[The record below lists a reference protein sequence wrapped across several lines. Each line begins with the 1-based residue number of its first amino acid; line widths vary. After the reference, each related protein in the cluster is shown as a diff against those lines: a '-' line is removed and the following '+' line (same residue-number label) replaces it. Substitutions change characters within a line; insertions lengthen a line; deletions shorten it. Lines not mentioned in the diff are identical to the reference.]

1 MPRIFSRSRK
11 PAAVLTSL
19 AVVSTG
25 ALLFASEAEASAS
38 TINGEADSRV
48 VLVDTVEIPALS
60 AQVGTV
66 FSGISGLDYDP
77 ENGSYLAIS
86 DDRSENGP
94 ARAYS
99 LDLDFDDSGFVGSG
113 LTVLGTTPL
122 LGLDG
127 NTFPVKGVDPESI
140 RVSHDGGFWWT
151 SEGASNSGVPA
162 FIREADTDGAFT
174 RELTLPDAFAPV
186 LDAGKLVAGVRNN
199 QALEAL
205 SYSADGKSLVA
216 ITENAL
222 VQDGPAASATATS
235 PSRFVSID
243 VASGLPQS
251 QYVYPVSVVPY
262 APTAPLPAPINVF
275 SSDRGASEMLQ
286 LSSDEYLV
294 LERSF
299 ASGVGYQA
307 QIFIASTE
315 GATEVSGEYALSGDE
330 TPMTKTLMFD
340 LNETGARVDNIEGM
354 TWGPDF
360 SDGSRSLILVADDNF
375 GFVGSNTQFHLL
387 KVPAAAQAVPPAV
400 TPAVPPAPGS
410 AAPGGS
416 VNETVATPS
425 RLAATGAETELA
437 IVTAAVLLGLGM
449 IALRYRRRR
458 AM

>member
-1 MPRIFSRSRK
+1 MPRIFRSGRK
-11 PAAVLTSL
+11 PAALLTSF
-19 AVVSTG
+19 AVVSAG
-25 ALLFASEAEASAS
+25 ALLCVSETAAGAS
-38 TINGEADSRV
+38 TLDGEAADHV
-48 VLVDTVEIPALS
+48 VLVDTLEIPALS
-60 AQVGTV
+60 AEAGTV
-66 FSGISGLDYDP
+66 FGGISGLDYDV

-94 ARAYS
+94 ARTYS
-99 LDLDFDDSGFVGSG
+99 LDLDFDDSGFTGPG
-113 LTVLGTTPL
+113 LTVLATVPL
-122 LGLDG
+122 LGTDG

-140 RVSHDGGFWWT
+140 RVSPDGGFWWT

-162 FIREADTDGAFT
+162 FIRKADSDGAFE
-174 RELTLPDAFAPV
+174 RELTLPDAFSPV
-186 LDAGKLVAGVRNN
+186 LEDGKLVAGVRNN
-199 QALEAL
+199 QSLEAL
-205 SYSADGKSLVA
+205 SYSADGESLVA

-222 VQDGPAASATATS
+222 VQDGPAASATTTS

-251 QYVYPVSVVPY
+251 EYVYPVSVVPY

-275 SSDRGASEMLQ
+275 SSDRGVTDMIQ

-307 QIFIASTE
+307 QIFVASTE

-340 LNETGARVDNIEGM
+340 LNESGARVDNIEGI

-360 SDGSRSLILVADDNF
+360 NDGSRSLILVADDNF

-387 KVPAAAQAVPPAV
+387 KVPAASQPVPPAV
-400 TPAVPPAPGS
+400 SPAPGT
-410 AAPGGS
+410 ATGNGPA
-416 VNETVATPS
+416 NETVATQS
-425 RLAATGAETELA
+425 RLAATGAEPERA
-437 IVTAAVLLGLGM
+437 IVAATVLLGLGM
-449 IALRYRRRR
+449 IALRYRPRRR
-458 AM
+458 VQH

>member
-1 MPRIFSRSRK
+1 MPRIFRRGRK
-11 PAAVLTSL
+11 PAALLTGF
-19 AVVSTG
+19 AVVGTG
-25 ALLFASEAEASAS
+25 VLLSVSESAAGAS
-38 TINGEADSRV
+38 TTDGQAASQA

-60 AQVGTV
+60 AQVGTI
-66 FSGISGLDYDP
+66 FSGISALDYDS

-94 ARAYS
+94 ARTYS

-113 LTVLGTTPL
+113 LTVVGTVPL
-122 LGLDG
+122 LGPDG
-127 NTFPVKGVDPESI
+127 STFPAKGVDPESI

-162 FIREADTDGAFT
+162 FIREADPDGAFT

-186 LDAGKLVAGVRNN
+186 LEGGKLVAGVRNN

-222 VQDGPAASATATS
+222 VQDGPAASATTTS

-243 VASGLPQS
+243 VASGLPQD

-262 APTAPLPAPINVF
+262 APTAPINVF
-275 SSDRGASEMLQ
+275 SSDRGVSDMLQ
-286 LSSDEYLV
+286 WSSDEYLV

-299 ASGVGYQA
+299 ASGVGYEA

-330 TPMTKTLMFD
+330 TPMSKTLMFD
-340 LNETGARVDNIEGM
+340 LNESGARVDNIEGM

-387 KVPAAAQAVPPAV
+387 KLPAASQAVPPAV
-400 TPAVPPAPGS
+400 PLAPGS
-410 AAPGGS
+410 ATPEESA
-416 VNETVATPS
+416 NETVATPS
-425 RLAATGAETELA
+425 RLAATGAEPELTL
-437 IVTAAVLLGLGM
+437 VTAAVVLALGV
-449 IALRYRRRR
+449 IAMLYRPRRRVR
-458 AM
+458 H